1 MEKQGLLSEWLGLL
15 SRDGS
20 AVQSC
25 GNRVELFFEGDD
37 AFREMR
43 DAIEAAEIYVHQ
55 EMYMFL
61 SDEVGWTLAESFAGV
76 ARRGIPVRLVYDA
89 IGSSEAKEEMFEMMR
104 SAGVEVRVFRPV
116 APWRKRSGIL
126 GRNHRKNLIVDD
138 RFAFT
143 GGMNLGSV
151 WSRSIKGEGAWRD
164 THLSIEGPG
173 AAACDQFFKETWQK
187 VGGTSPTE
195 TGAYRKDEAGPWES
209 DLLVVGGSGF
219 GKRGAIRRLYS
230 TTFEMAQK
238 DVVLTVPYFVPPRR
252 MLNRLRKAEAR
263 GLDIDLLVPRNSD
276 VPLADWV
283 REGLYPSLM
292 DAGVKVREY
301 TGSVLH
307 AKSMVVDDR
316 LAVVGSANFDILSIS
331 MNWELSVVIE
341 DAKIVEQL
349 RVQHEK
355 DLELSEEVTLDW
367 GKTRSWWR
375 RWLGA
380 LGASVLRKL

>member
-173 AAACDQFFKETWQK
+173 AAACDQFF
-187 VGGTSPTE
+187 
-195 TGAYRKDEAGPWES
+195 
-209 DLLVVGGSGF
+209 
-219 GKRGAIRRLYS
+219 
-230 TTFEMAQK
+230 
-238 DVVLTVPYFVPPRR
+238 
-252 MLNRLRKAEAR
+252 
-263 GLDIDLLVPRNSD
+263 
-276 VPLADWV
+276 
-283 REGLYPSLM
+283 
-292 DAGVKVREY
+292 
-301 TGSVLH
+301 
-307 AKSMVVDDR
+307 
-316 LAVVGSANFDILSIS
+316 
-331 MNWELSVVIE
+331 
-341 DAKIVEQL
+341 
-349 RVQHEK
+349 
-355 DLELSEEVTLDW
+355 
-367 GKTRSWWR
+367 
-375 RWLGA
+375 
-380 LGASVLRKL
+380 